1 MSEFIKGFIQI
12 VYQLLLLEQT
22 TSYVGEVLTP

>member
-12 VYQLLLLEQT
+12 VYQLLHLEET
-22 TSYVGEVLTP
+22 ASSVEVLTL